1 MLICY
6 WILDYFLSHCIFIYL
21 SFKALLI
28 TLGFDLFSGTFAQ
41 PLWMCVK
48 VRGTRTERLKTL
60 TTGWVGG
67 MPVIMWMMD
76 ICMCT
81 LSLVERNGGL
91 VYVAHILTAFHTHT
105 HTHSPVSWTWHYHW
119 AQHRNI
125 KSSARPHKSVCW
137 YYTPKV
143 SPAFNTLTCL

>member
-1 MLICY
+1 MTLIFWIFKRFFLFIISDMLICH
-6 WILDYFLSHCIFIYL
+6 WILYYVLSHCIFIYL
-21 SFKALLI
+21 SLALLI
-28 TLGFDLFSGTFAQ
+28 MLGFDLFSGTFAQ

-81 LSLVERNGGL
+81 LSLLERNGGL
-91 VYVAHILTAFHTHT
+91 VYVAHILTAYHTHP
-105 HTHSPVSWTWHYHW
+105 HTLFCLLNMTLSLSPTQKYKE
-119 AQHRNI
+119 Q
-125 KSSARPHKSVCW
+125 CQ
-137 YYTPKV
+137 TP
-143 SPAFNTLTCL
+143 